1 MTIDEQAAN
10 KLWQEFR
17 DAGGV
22 QRELENVVPYAQPKR
37 EG

>member
-1 MTIDEQAAN
+1 MV
-10 KLWQEFR
+10 LWQAFR

-22 QRELENVVPYAQPKR
+22 QRELENVVPYARPKR